1 MKQDIADPAGGLR
14 VYLAAPGTF
23 HGTEHVTDEIARHL
37 SDSSCITQEQVPS
50 GEPCL
55 QIVPRKRSAMKTR
68 QNSTSLVCEP
78 KQL

>member
-37 SDSSCITQEQVPS
+37 SDSSWLCKSRVNR
-50 GEPCL
+50 
-55 QIVPRKRSAMKTR
+55 VFK
-68 QNSTSLVCEP
+68 
-78 KQL
+78 